1 MILYFADKYMN
12 VLRVAGDRLKD
23 GLRIADDMKISELT
37 YGSDVFEC
45 TVCYRPDEYALIDR
59 LSEAGGYLLRAGD
72 SSYECYTILE
82 SENKTEDGTCWIS
95 GESAG
100 LDNVSE
106 ILEPYEAPYAM
117 TLSQYMKKMDA
128 GSGYSIGADETGGK
142 KLKLVFDSA
151 QPAAERY
158 LALAASF
165 GMELSYSF
173 DVVNMQ
179 VTGMFVNFHK
189 RRGRMLGRPLRAGHE
204 ISPLTIK
211 KSMLNFATAIL
222 ARGGAPS
229 SQTGYKTPSGKYI
242 WVKWS
247 NSADG
252 SEMANT
258 PSSRAYI
265 GIAYYKASEEKSSEP
280 GDYIWTQI
288 KSNGS
293 YSGAGV
299 LRKAGNYTWI
309 RYSQYIDGS
318 GMSANPIGKRYIGIA
333 LGKTTAT
340 CSGNPKDY
348 IWYPVT
354 EDSADPITLEGMKY
368 DDGDIYIKGR
378 YIYSRSARRVWNRC
392 LASGSGGTG
401 DVIVDFESDTKDQNE
416 LLQQSVRELRTR
428 GRMEKSYSTELI
440 DTSIRLRVG
449 DTVPLID
456 DRLGIRLSARISKIE
471 ESQCDGTVFVTFGE
485 YEEIE
490 YEDNVY
496 ADYSS
501 HTDELEA
508 QEST

>member
-23 GLRIADDMKISELT
+23 GLRIADDMKTSELT

-45 TVCYRPDEYALIDR
+45 TVCYRSDEYALIDR

-100 LDNVSE
+100 LDNVNE

-117 TLSQYMKKMDA
+117 TLAQYMKKMDA
-128 GSGYSIGADETGGK
+128 GAGYSIGADETGGK

-173 DVVNMQ
+173 EVGNMQ
-179 VTGMFVNFHK
+179 VTGMFINFHK

-204 ISPLTIK
+204 IRPLTIK

-288 KSNGS
+288 KSNGA
-293 YSGAGV
+293 YSGTGI

-340 CSGNPKDY
+340 CSSNPKDY

-428 GRMEKSYSTELI
+428 GRMEKSYSTELL
-440 DTSIRLRVG
+440 DTGIRLRVG

-456 DRLGIRLSARISKIE
+456 DRLGIRLSARISKLE